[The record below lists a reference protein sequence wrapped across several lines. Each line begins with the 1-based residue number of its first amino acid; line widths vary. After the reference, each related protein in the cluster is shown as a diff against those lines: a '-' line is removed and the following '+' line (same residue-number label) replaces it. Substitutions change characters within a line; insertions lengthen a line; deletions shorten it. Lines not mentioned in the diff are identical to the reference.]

1 MKFIPL
7 RVRAATIVHGY
18 DDAHHEITESCECAE
33 WQDKLLAID
42 RLLSA
47 TERRLLVAGSHG
59 RVMYWEYEGGLT
71 ALTKRLVDADLALPP
86 LETTR

>member
-42 RLLSA
+42 RLHLREMF
-47 TERRLLVAGSHG
+47 ERPARVAVQKS
-59 RVMYWEYEGGLT
+59 
-71 ALTKRLVDADLALPP
+71 
-86 LETTR
+86 

>member
-7 RVRAATIVHGY
+7 RVRVATIVHGY
-18 DDAHHEITESCECAE
+18 DDAHHEITESGDGDE

-47 TERRLLVAGSHG
+47 TEQRLLVMGSHG
-59 RVMYWEYEGGLT
+59 RVMYWAYEGGLA
-71 ALTKRLVDADLALPP
+71 ALTKRLAEAGLALPSP
-86 LETTR
+86 ETTR